1 MKLSFLIHNLEQ
13 FGNLEVHCSDPDP
26 TIRQICLLSFS
37 SSTYS
42 RDTLYVSA
50 LSTYRDVNCGKTDS
64 LFLLVDDCKDADTSG
79 LPENYIFFHESITAN
94 DLYVKVMGLL
104 STSERVAEAELTIS
118 HALFDCTSVSDLIE
132 IASHLLGN
140 PLILQDFTTRSLA
153 YSRLPDSPVDDEIL
167 DNLFRLGY
175 VPAELFAKYNYDS
188 VLAQIQNTPQTFLLQ
203 SPKKRDRLICRLMIH
218 RQYFGWILTVAYN
231 QPFRNGDMEIMD
243 FLAGA
248 LTVFLEKENILPNTS
263 RSEQMLA
270 ELLNP
275 GNSYTDASF
284 RKHASGFHWNLSGR
298 YHVITIAQRPGSTA
312 PVSTIMAYKNHLSL
326 RFSKSRILARDLR
339 LIMFLDG
346 AGIAKTADE
355 LSPFLEKYD
364 LHAAVSNE
372 FTCITDFRYVYE
384 QTLSVLQIAEKIHAD
399 GRMHYFRDYI
409 IYYMI
414 ERLAKMDDI
423 RRYCMPELLEV
434 VRYDRKYHTEFSR
447 SKRLSLEKGS
457 ASAAAEMLN
466 VHRNTMDYRLRK
478 FNEISGLQQYPLPVT
493 ELLMLSYRILD
504 LFPEIVE
511 V

>member
-1 MKLSFLIHNLEQ
+1 M
-13 FGNLEVHCSDPDP
+13 
-26 TIRQICLLSFS
+26 
-37 SSTYS
+37 
-42 RDTLYVSA
+42 
-50 LSTYRDVNCGKTDS
+50 
-64 LFLLVDDCKDADTSG
+64 
-79 LPENYIFFHESITAN
+79 
-94 DLYVKVMGLL
+94 
-104 STSERVAEAELTIS
+104 
-118 HALFDCTSVSDLIE
+118 
-132 IASHLLGN
+132 
-140 PLILQDFTTRSLA
+140 
-153 YSRLPDSPVDDEIL
+153 
-167 DNLFRLGY
+167 
-175 VPAELFAKYNYDS
+175 
-188 VLAQIQNTPQTFLLQ
+188 
-203 SPKKRDRLICRLMIH
+203 
-218 RQYFGWILTVAYN
+218 
-231 QPFRNGDMEIMD
+231 
-243 FLAGA
+243 
-248 LTVFLEKENILPNTS
+248 
-263 RSEQMLA
+263 
-270 ELLNP
+270 
-275 GNSYTDASF
+275 
-284 RKHASGFHWNLSGR
+284 
-298 YHVITIAQRPGSTA
+298 ITIAQRPGSTA